1 MANRA
6 TRTTNPEMHAMN
18 QLIPPLFQPFTFDNG
33 IALRNRIVMAPMTTW
48 AGNADGTVTAEELAY
63 YRRRVGGVGLVIT
76 GCTQVQANGI
86 GFTDEYASF
95 DDRFLPSLR
104 SLAEAAKSGGAPA
117 VLQIFHAG
125 NKAIPDLTP
134 SGEIVSASHVAVSA
148 TAPAVAPVPRALTH
162 LEVLE
167 VIAAF
172 GEATRRAIE
181 AGFDGIELHGAHGF
195 LIQNFFSPRFNRRQD
210 QWGGSL
216 ENRMRFALAVVAE
229 VRRVAELHAK
239 RPFLLGYRISPEE
252 PEADGLRI
260 NDALVL
266 IDRLIEAKVD
276 YVHVSLAS
284 ILTSKPI
291 GTTGPATIAQIVE
304 QHVGGRVPLFAAGG
318 ILTPAE
324 ATQALSIG
332 LSGIAIARGLVIN
345 PDWVERA
352 QAGDAE
358 SIATT
363 LDPERVPEL
372 TIPAKLWGII
382 QAMTGWFALAPRI
395 AAPSQQNEA

>member
-1 MANRA
+1 
-6 TRTTNPEMHAMN
+6 MN
-18 QLIPPLFQPFTFDNG
+18 HVAPKLFQPFAFGNG

-48 AGNADGTVTAEELAY
+48 AGNADGTVTEDELAY
-63 YRRRVGGVGLVIT
+63 YRKRVGGVGLVIT

-104 SLAEAAKSGGAPA
+104 SLADAAKSGGAPA

-134 SGEIVSASHVAVSA
+134 DGEIVSASNVAVSA
-148 TAPAVAPVPRALTH
+148 VAPAVAPVPRALTH
-162 LEVLE
+162 TEIIE

-195 LIQNFFSPRFNRRQD
+195 LIQNFLSPRFNQRQD

-229 VRRVAELHAK
+229 VRRVAEQHAK
-239 RPFLLGYRISPEE
+239 GPFLLGYRISTEE

-260 NDALVL
+260 NDAVVL
-266 IDRLIEAKVD
+266 IDRLIEANVD
-276 YVHVSLAS
+276 YVHVSLS
-284 ILTSKPI
+284 NILTSKPI
-291 GTTGPATIAQIVE
+291 DSADTETTAQIVVR
-304 QHVGGRVPLFAAGG
+304 HVGDRVPLIAAGG
-318 ILTPAE
+318 ILTPDQASE
-324 ATQALSIG
+324 ALSAG
-332 LSGIAIARGLVIN
+332 LSGVAIGRGLVIN
-345 PDWVERA
+345 PDWTERA
-352 QAGDAE
+352 QAGDAA
-358 SIATT
+358 SIETT
-363 LDPERVPEL
+363 LDPALVPGL
-372 TIPAKLWGII
+372 VIPEKLWGII
-382 QAMTGWFALAPRI
+382 QLKTGWFALASRPDLT
-395 AAPSQQNEA
+395 SQQKGA

>member
-1 MANRA
+1 
-6 TRTTNPEMHAMN
+6 MN
-18 QLIPPLFQPFTFDNG
+18 HLAPQLFQPFAFPNG
-33 IALRNRIVMAPMTTW
+33 ITMRNRIVMAPMTTW
-48 AGNADGTVTAEELAY
+48 AGNADGTVTEDELAY
-63 YRRRVGGVGLVIT
+63 YRKRVGGVGLVIT

-125 NKAIPDLTP
+125 NKAVPDLIPD
-134 SGEIVSASHVAVSA
+134 GEIVSASDVAVSVA
-148 TAPAVAPVPRALTH
+148 APAVAPIPRELTH
-162 LEVLE
+162 SEILD
-167 VIAAF
+167 VITAF

-195 LIQNFFSPRFNRRQD
+195 LIQNFLSPHYNKRQD

-216 ENRMRFALAVVAE
+216 ENRMRFGLAVVAE

-239 RPFLLGYRISPEE
+239 GPFILGYRVSPEE
-252 PEADGLRI
+252 PDADGLRM
-260 NDALVL
+260 DDVMVL

-284 ILTSKPI
+284 ILSSKPL
-291 GTTGPATIAQIVE
+291 GEDVSETIAQLIE
-304 QHVGGRVPLFAAGG
+304 AHVAGRVPILAAGG
-318 ILTPAE
+318 ILTPAQASE
-324 ATQALSIG
+324 ALAVG
-332 LSGIAIARGLVIN
+332 LTGVAIARALVIN
-345 PDWVERA
+345 PEWVEHA
-352 QAGDAE
+352 QAGKPEAI
-358 SIATT
+358 STT
-363 LDPERVPEL
+363 LDPAHVPEL

-382 QAMTGWFALAPRI
+382 QAMTGWFTLAPQP
-395 AAPSQQNEA
+395 AARSEHKEA